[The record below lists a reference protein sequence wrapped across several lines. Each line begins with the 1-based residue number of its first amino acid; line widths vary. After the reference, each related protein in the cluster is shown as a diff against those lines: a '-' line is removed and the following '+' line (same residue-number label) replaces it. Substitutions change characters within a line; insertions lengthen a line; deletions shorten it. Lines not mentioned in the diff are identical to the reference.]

1 MNAIDLLRGFT
12 HIKRYNYFFNK
23 KNIEAPNPSV
33 LCRSI
38 SQQLHHLAVGG
49 GNILAEELYRKEK
62 DSIDDYLFDKMN
74 FTFLFRSSP
83 VDDIKELV
91 PIYFSI
97 VFWCD
102 GFGECYHGLS
112 IWSEPSKD
120 FYTFINAGSAPV
132 ATNVLDY
139 KFSSCLSQIFNQES
153 DETPGDTLINP

>member
-1 MNAIDLLRGFT
+1 MNAIDLLLKST
-12 HIKRYNYFFNK
+12 HLKRYNYFFNK

-38 SQQLHHLAVGG
+38 SQQLYSLAVGG
-49 GNILAEELYRKEK
+49 SNILAEELYRKEK
-62 DSIDDYLFDKMN
+62 DSIDDYLFDEMN

-120 FYTFINAGSAPV
+120 FYTFMIAASAPA

-139 KFSSCLSQIFNQES
+139 NFSSCLSQFFDQES
-153 DETPGDTLINP
+153 DEKQGDTI